1 MSSGCPPHPAPVTSG
16 REHPDKHLILAGS
29 PSDAR
34 FRSGGGHLFVYDR
47 RMTSAIT
54 IIALVVGLLLYLL
67 ASNSKAQDIGR
78 ILFFSAVLA
87 LLIAL
92 APASLRFFH

>member
-1 MSSGCPPHPAPVTSG
+1 MQ
-16 REHPDKHLILAGS
+16 
-29 PSDAR
+29 
-34 FRSGGGHLFVYDR
+34 F
-47 RMTSAIT
+47 IT

-78 ILFFSAVLA
+78 ILFFTAVLA

-92 APASLRFFH
+92 APASARLFH